1 MKNAHLRFGWLTYVK
16 STEKTTTSIKLH
28 LDRFIGEMLPD
39 PPRQAKAHLIS
50 VIGGDTQIS
59 AISAAISMTDRFM
72 VEGPSVQPV
81 RVCLERNAQCFKDS
95 IQLAGRK
102 KPLRHLIGV
111 SEELASGSISANSG
125 RTLLASSDKHFVW
138 TSVAHVF
145 GIPGIPAWAGW
156 FADELKTHRVLTHA
170 LGIGCDP
177 VIIKGTKEQ
186 FLDWLGWGVESGAI
200 QFPVGAGSIR
210 WPGLSVQ
217 ELFLPMDNSS
227 SRVTTDAR

>member
-1 MKNAHLRFGWLTYVK
+1 MKNAHLRFGWLMYVK
-16 STEKTTTSIKLH
+16 STEKTTTSIRLH

-39 PPRQAKAHLIS
+39 PPRQAKAQLIS

-72 VEGPSVQPV
+72 VEGPGVQPV
-81 RVCLERNAQCFKDS
+81 RVCLERNAQCFKGS

-102 KPLRHLIGV
+102 KPQRHLIGV
-111 SEELASGSISANSG
+111 SEELASGSMSANSG
-125 RTLLASSDKHFVW
+125 RILLAGSGKQFVW
-138 TSVAHVF
+138 TSVAQIF
-145 GIPGIPAWAGW
+145 GIPGIPEWAGW
-156 FADELKTHRVLTHA
+156 FGDEVKTHRVLTHA

-200 QFPVGAGSIR
+200 RFPVGAGSIR
-210 WPGLSVQ
+210 WPSLSVQ
-217 ELFLPMDNSS
+217 ELFLPMDHSD
-227 SRVTTDAR
+227 SRATRDAL